1 MTGAGHFVEAER
13 LLEAAELMDL
23 MDPTR
28 ADYIGRANAHASL
41 AAAAAS
47 AEQYLDRDRPRF
59 ADASWSAALR

>member
-1 MTGAGHFVEAER
+1 MTGTGHFVEAER
-13 LLEAAELMDL
+13 LLEAAEMMDL

-47 AEQYLDRDRPRF
+47 AEQGRKRPE
-59 ADASWSAALR
+59 WAAVLRR

>member
-13 LLEAAELMDL
+13 LLEAAEMMDL

-47 AEQYLDRDRPRF
+47 AEQGWKRR
-59 ADASWSAALR
+59 SE

>member
-1 MTGAGHFVEAER
+1 MTGIGHFVEAER

-47 AEQYLDRDRPRF
+47 AGPLLSRE
-59 ADASWSAALR
+59 WAAVLR